1 VSKRPH
7 IPKALAARIRA
18 ASEKVR
24 SARSSIVFGD
34 RAIIQSTDRIAD
46 YEGDPQGFA
55 DRFYSGHDWNSY
67 PVQTTISR
75 ERERLDR
82 NKRRVPER
90 IKELA
95 EAEANLEAVEEAVLL
110 RVINMRE
117 SSGRV
122 PWPKSPPSLSSI
134 EHRAELEA
142 ARDEA
147 LYQARKARDEARYER
162 EMAIHDENT
171 RKAIGGLV
179 DGIEAWMQKLPE
191 EQRERVRETIRVN
204 LDRVRAKEI
213 NFSQFLA
220 NIVT

>member
-1 VSKRPH
+1 MSKRPN
-7 IPKALAARIRA
+7 IPKSLAARIRA
-18 ASEKVR
+18 ASEKVK
-24 SARSSIVFGD
+24 SARSSIVYGD
-34 RAIIQSTDRIAD
+34 RAIIQSRERISD
-46 YEGDPQGFA
+46 YEADPQGFA
-55 DRFYSGHDWNSY
+55 DRFYSGHDWDSY

-82 NKRRVPER
+82 NERRVPER

-122 PWPKSPPSLSSI
+122 PWPKSPPSLTSI
-134 EHRAELEA
+134 EHRAELEE
-142 ARDEA
+142 AREEA

-162 EMAIHDENT
+162 EMAVHDENM

-179 DGIEAWMQKLPE
+179 DGIEAWMNKLPE
-191 EQRERVRETIRVN
+191 EQRKRVRETIRLN

-213 NFSQFLA
+213 SFTQFLTSFA
-220 NIVT
+220 T